1 MIGETTDAQ
10 LTALLILACF
20 LVANRCHESV
30 CVLLLVLGLSFDLLP
45 CNLSFVGLVP
55 IQALLEV
62 FQQVFVLLMQLDFFI
77 ELGYLTGQLGFF
89 LLPVID
95 GQQ

>member
-1 MIGETTDAQ
+1 MIGETADAH
-10 LTALLILACF
+10 LTALLILACL
-20 LVANRCHESV
+20 LVANRRHESV
-30 CVLLLVLGLSFDLLP
+30 CVFLLVPSLSFDLLP
-45 CNLSFVGLVP
+45 CNLSLVRLVP

-62 FQQVFVLLMQLDFFI
+62 FQQVLVLLMQLDFFI